1 MKHVA
6 QVTSHLIMSNTYSR
20 MGQLNISYRELMLDT
35 CQECKTRTNT
45 LMYVKNAHGETG
57 M

>member
-20 MGQLNISYRELMLDT
+20 MGLLNISYRELMLDT
-35 CQECKTRTNT
+35 CQECKTTTNT
-45 LMYVKNAHGETG
+45 YINVY
-57 M
+57 